1 MNRLWRTPLALLRL
15 AHPLPTLLNA
25 VAAAALATVAGAGPS
40 AAGLV
45 ALTMLGVH
53 TCIGASNDYLD
64 RHRDRGRPEKPIAS
78 GALPPS
84 AGLLLSA
91 VGITVG
97 LVAAAQVSTLTFALA
112 VTGALVGATYN
123 VWLKHTALSWLPF
136 ALGVSIIPAFAWS
149 TVSSVLPTPIL
160 TLSLI
165 SLPGGAALALQNSLA
180 DRALDLQSG
189 MRSAAVRLGERTAF
203 GLLALLHLVSLTA
216 LLAFAPGNTSPTT
229 LAVAALLLAIGVACS
244 ATRSRWARQRGWEIS
259 AAALAVAA
267 LSVALATAEGVG

>member
-203 GLLALLHLVSLTA
+203 GLLALLHLVTLTA
-216 LLAFAPGNTSPTT
+216 LLAFAPGNTSPAT

>member
-84 AGLLLSA
+84 AGLLLTA
-91 VGITVG
+91 VGITMG

-189 MRSAAVRLGERTAF
+189 MRSAVVRLGERTAF

-229 LAVAALLLAIGVACS
+229 LAAAALLLAIGVACS

>member
-112 VTGALVGATYN
+112 ITGALVGATYN

-149 TVSSVLPTPIL
+149 TVGREIPAPVLA
-160 TLSLI
+160 LSLAA
-165 SLPGGAALALQNSLA
+165 LPGGAALALQNSLA

-203 GLLALLHLVSLTA
+203 GLLVLLHLVTVTA
-216 LLAFAPGNTSPTT
+216 LLVVAPRNTPPAL
-229 LAVAALLLAIGVACS
+229 LAVAAFLLAAGVACS
-244 ATRSRWARQRGWEIS
+244 ATRSRWTRQRGWEIS

-267 LSVALATAEGVG
+267 LSVTLATAEGVG

>member
-203 GLLALLHLVSLTA
+203 GLLALLHLVTLTA
-216 LLAFAPGNTSPTT
+216 LLAFAPGNTSPAT
-229 LAVAALLLAIGVACS
+229 LAVAALLLAVGVACS
-244 ATRSRWARQRGWEIS
+244 ATRSRWVRQRGWEIS

>member
-40 AAGLV
+40 AAGIV

-203 GLLALLHLVSLTA
+203 GLLALLQLVTLTA

-244 ATRSRWARQRGWEIS
+244 ATRLRWARQRGWEIS

>member
-203 GLLALLHLVSLTA
+203 GLLALLHLVTLTA

>member
-189 MRSAAVRLGERTAF
+189 MRSAVVRLGERTAF

-216 LLAFAPGNTSPTT
+216 LLAFAPGNTSPAT

>member
-203 GLLALLHLVSLTA
+203 GLLALLHLVTLTA

-244 ATRSRWARQRGWEIS
+244 ATRSRWVRQRGWEIS

>member
-149 TVSSVLPTPIL
+149 TVSSVLPAPIL

-203 GLLALLHLVSLTA
+203 GLLALLHLVTLTA
-216 LLAFAPGNTSPTT
+216 LLAFAPGNTSPAT

>member
-189 MRSAAVRLGERTAF
+189 MRSAVVRLGERTAF

-229 LAVAALLLAIGVACS
+229 LAAAALLLAIGVACS

>member
-112 VTGALVGATYN
+112 VTGALVGETYN

-203 GLLALLHLVSLTA
+203 GLLALLHLVTLTA

>member
-1 MNRLWRTPLALLRL
+1 LWRTPLALLRL

-112 VTGALVGATYN
+112 ITGALVGATYN

-203 GLLALLHLVSLTA
+203 GLLALLHLVTLTA

>member
-97 LVAAAQVSTLTFALA
+97 LIAAAQVSTLTFALA

-203 GLLALLHLVSLTA
+203 GLLALLHLVTLTA

-244 ATRSRWARQRGWEIS
+244 ATRSRWVRQRGWEIS

>member
-64 RHRDRGRPEKPIAS
+64 RHRDRGRREKPIAS

-97 LVAAAQVSTLTFALA
+97 LVAAVQVSTLTFALA

-203 GLLALLHLVSLTA
+203 GLLALLHLVTLTA
-216 LLAFAPGNTSPTT
+216 LLAFAPRNTSPAT
-229 LAVAALLLAIGVACS
+229 LAVAALLLAVGVACS
-244 ATRSRWARQRGWEIS
+244 ATRSRWVRQRGWEIS

>member
-84 AGLLLSA
+84 AGLLLSV

-97 LVAAAQVSTLTFALA
+97 LIAAAQVSTLTFALA

-203 GLLALLHLVSLTA
+203 GLLALLHLVTLTA
-216 LLAFAPGNTSPTT
+216 LLALAPRDTSPAT

>member
-149 TVSSVLPTPIL
+149 TVSSVLPAPIL

-203 GLLALLHLVSLTA
+203 GLLALLHLVTLTA

>member
-84 AGLLLSA
+84 AGPLLSA

-203 GLLALLHLVSLTA
+203 GLLALLHLVTLTA

>member
-112 VTGALVGATYN
+112 VTGALVGAPYN

-203 GLLALLHLVSLTA
+203 GLLALLHLVTLTA

>member
-189 MRSAAVRLGERTAF
+189 MRSAVVRLGERTAF
-203 GLLALLHLVSLTA
+203 GLLALLHLVTLTA
-216 LLAFAPGNTSPTT
+216 LLAFAPGNTSPAT

>member
-1 MNRLWRTPLALLRL
+1 
-15 AHPLPTLLNA
+15 
-25 VAAAALATVAGAGPS
+25 
-40 AAGLV
+40 
-45 ALTMLGVH
+45 
-53 TCIGASNDYLD
+53 
-64 RHRDRGRPEKPIAS
+64 
-78 GALPPS
+78 
-84 AGLLLSA
+84 LLSA

-149 TVSSVLPTPIL
+149 TVSSVPPTPIL

-203 GLLALLHLVSLTA
+203 GLLALLHLVTLTA

>member
-189 MRSAAVRLGERTAF
+189 MRSAVVRLGERTAF
-203 GLLALLHLVSLTA
+203 GVLALLHLVSLTA
-216 LLAFAPGNTSPTT
+216 LLAFAPGNTSPAT

>member
-25 VAAAALATVAGAGPS
+25 VAAAALATVAGTGPS

-112 VTGALVGATYN
+112 ITGALVGATYN

-149 TVSSVLPTPIL
+149 TVGREIPAPVLA
-160 TLSLI
+160 LSLAA
-165 SLPGGAALALQNSLA
+165 LPGGAALALQNSLA

-203 GLLALLHLVSLTA
+203 GLLVLLHLVTVTA
-216 LLAFAPGNTSPTT
+216 LLVVAPRNTPPAL
-229 LAVAALLLAIGVACS
+229 LAVAAFLLAAGVACS
-244 ATRSRWARQRGWEIS
+244 ATRSRWTRQRGWEIS

-267 LSVALATAEGVG
+267 LSVTLATAEGVG

>member
-112 VTGALVGATYN
+112 ITGALVGATYN

-149 TVSSVLPTPIL
+149 TVGREIPAPVLA
-160 TLSLI
+160 LSLAA
-165 SLPGGAALALQNSLA
+165 LPGGAALALQNSLA

-189 MRSAAVRLGERTAF
+189 MRSAAVRLGERTALI
-203 GLLALLHLVSLTA
+203 LLALLHLVTVTA
-216 LLAFAPGNTSPTT
+216 LLVVAPRNTPPAL
-229 LAVAALLLAIGVACS
+229 LAVAAFLLAAGVACS
-244 ATRSRWARQRGWEIS
+244 ATRSRWTRQRGWEIS

-267 LSVALATAEGVG
+267 LSVTLATAEGVG

>member
-189 MRSAAVRLGERTAF
+189 MRSAVVRLGERTAF

>member
-40 AAGLV
+40 ASGLV

-203 GLLALLHLVSLTA
+203 GLLALLHLVTLTA